1 MLPVSP
7 GVSLQKKRKNL
18 PHLNGVQWWWGERQK
33 RNVSQ
38 FPPFSLHGSPV
49 QSANG
54 FIWAFQ
60 SMFFQLTS
68 SSSLSITPFLGS
80 FIFFHFLPGHYII
93 QSDWTIM
100 INRNLPRIHRL
111 KYFNLKRISS
121 KEDLR
126 DSCDDWLP
134 DKFFCSFWP
143 ATHKVPFYLNFLI
156 WTSKQSENR
165 RLSIHLSQHDIILT
179 FRLLLRPPRPPRGCQ
194 FSQQHQPSWSV
205 RANPRLVLVFQKWKK

>member
-38 FPPFSLHGSPV
+38 FPPFSLRGSPI
-49 QSANG
+49 QSANR
-54 FIWAFQ
+54 FVWSFQ
-60 SMFFQLTS
+60 SRFFQLTS

-100 INRNLPRIHRL
+100 ICGNPPRIHCL
-111 KYFNLKRISS
+111 KYFNLKRILS

-143 ATHKVPFYLNFLI
+143 ATHKVPFHLNFLI
-156 WTSKQSENR
+156 WTSIQRESHIFNNM
-165 RLSIHLSQHDIILT
+165 
-179 FRLLLRPPRPPRGCQ
+179 
-194 FSQQHQPSWSV
+194 V
-205 RANPRLVLVFQKWKK
+205 